1 MNHRNFETSLMF
13 RSTLLNMKS
22 VLVPVCK
29 STDESS
35 SVNYLESDTVWINP
49 NKSTSSIP
57 HNLSYQ
63 DKSSHLYINKICPPE
78 YSELD
83 GQSSFRNINHCSSS
97 QAEIEAG
104 FQRVN
109 IITRIGISW
118 SNILFM
124 PLARDDLKTRCLG
137 FYCPMIGQFPLI
149 FDIGINKV
157 CSDYPSLYHICT
169 FISLE
174 NPLPMD

>member
-118 SNILFM
+118 SNILFIVSRKHLSM
-124 PLARDDLKTRCLG
+124 FRVNL
-137 FYCPMIGQFPLI
+137 YLI
-149 FDIGINKV
+149 FLFFDNER
-157 CSDYPSLYHICT
+157 
-169 FISLE
+169 E
-174 NPLPMD
+174 NFVLLSRSVYAATLTCLLGNQFTVESC